1 MNKTMCRLTC
11 VAFLMGAVACT
22 KEPSP
27 QAVSELES
35 MSPTLA
41 EGFILKTG
49 EGEPLLNGIV
59 VKASP
64 KTGTMG
70 SILVEQTF
78 QRGGTTNL
86 HIHDQGDELF
96 YVVSGRGTATL
107 GDKTEVIE
115 PGDVIFV
122 PKSAVHVIENL
133 DNDEPLTVVF
143 FMDSPELVE
152 QFRAIHTRVTSE
164 PDRPITPE
172 ESAAIAAQI
181 GGARQVK

>member
-1 MNKTMCRLTC
+1 MRQLICAVL
-11 VAFLMGAVACT
+11 LIGAVSCAE
-22 KEPSP
+22 EPSR
-27 QAVSELES
+27 QAVPDLES
-35 MSPTLA
+35 MSPTLTKGTA
-41 EGFILKTG
+41 EGFILKAG
-49 EGEPLLNGIV
+49 EGEPLLNGLV

-64 KTGTMG
+64 KTGTTG

-78 QRGGTTNL
+78 QRGGTTSL

-152 QFRAIHTRVTSE
+152 QFRAIHTRLRSE
-164 PDRPITPE
+164 PDRPIRPE